1 MRVMAAG
8 QQSIEFTLIERS
20 ELRLAIQAALTGG
33 ESAGR
38 RPLMEAYRKLARADG
53 MDGAAPFERVGIAAE
68 RVVERAANAADRFR
82 AAVDDEIQHVAR
94 AATGL
99 DGHLKRLMGRSLP
112 EASGR

>member
-20 ELRLAIQAALTGG
+20 ELRLAIQAALASGQVTGRH
-33 ESAGR
+33 ALR
-38 RPLMEAYRKLARADG
+38 EAYRKLAHADA
-53 MDGAAPFERVGIAAE
+53 MSDLTPFEPICTAAS
-68 RVVERAANAADRFR
+68 RVVERAADAAERFR
-82 AAVDDEIQHVAR
+82 AAVDDELQHVAR

-99 DGHLKRLMGRSLP
+99 DGHLKRLTGRSLR